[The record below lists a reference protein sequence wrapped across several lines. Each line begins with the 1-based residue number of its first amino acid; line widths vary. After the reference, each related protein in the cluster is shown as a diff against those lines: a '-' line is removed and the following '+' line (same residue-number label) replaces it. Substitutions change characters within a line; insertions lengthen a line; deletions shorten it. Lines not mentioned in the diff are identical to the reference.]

1 MVLEASNPPKPRGLL
16 MFEIYRDGELKTT
29 VNSWQE
35 VYGYMQKTVPY
46 SLNWA
51 VKHEG
56 WKVIDRRK
64 EKGTN

>member
-1 MVLEASNPPKPRGLL
+1 

-51 VKHEG
+51 VKYEG
-56 WKVIDRRK
+56 WKVVIVKAEK
-64 EKGTN
+64 EAK

>member
-51 VKHEG
+51 VKYEG
-56 WKVIDRRK
+56 WKVVIVKAEK
-64 EKGTN
+64 EAK